1 MNPIIIDTGIFDRP
15 ILIQNPIQAINNNAT
30 IVKEEVI
37 IDDGKPVIIDTG
49 IFDRPILLQ
58 KPQYQLNEKS
68 KQVSQRSYVV
78 QEGDS
83 EVLVEEVVYEEYID
97 EDGEDADGEKT
108 IVREVVE
115 EVEIEGPNGQKII
128 RKVIPGEQND
138 TVIEEIEEI
147 EEVEEY
153 EEVEDDTGKKVIR
166 KVIRTSS
173 NEIEPDTEIVKELQT
188 ENQVQ
193 PTETV
198 VEEVIEESNEKPI
211 IVDTGIFDRPILIQ
225 DGVSSYQPK
234 EVVVEEQKPIIVD
247 TGIFDRP
254 ILIQDGVSS
263 YQPKEVV
270 VEEPIPEC
278 RADTGCW
285 WLFTKP
291 EPKVVIVDTGIFDR
305 PILIQDGVSSYQPR
319 EVVVEEQK
327 PIIIDTG
334 IFDRPIL
341 IQDGVSSYQPIEV
354 VVEEQKPIIV
364 DTGIFDRP
372 ILIQDGVSSYQ
383 PIEVAVEEQ
392 KPIIVDT
399 GIFDRPILIQ
409 DGVSSY
415 QPREVV
421 VEEQKPIIV
430 DTGIFDRPILIQ
442 DGVSSYQ
449 PREVVAE
456 EPIPECRAD
465 TGCWWLFT
473 KPEPK
478 VVIVDTGIFDRP
490 ILIQDGISSY
500 QPKEAIVEEPI
511 PECRADTGCWWLFEK
526 IEPIPEC
533 RADTGCWWLF
543 AKPNA
548 TEKEVKEKN
557 NDVADLEN
565 GDSILKVHCK
575 LPLGYTPKQWV
586 PYGNRSIEVLT
597 TLPLGYHQEDV
608 WVPHANRSI
617 EVLTTLP
624 LGYHQ
629 EDVWVPHAN
638 RSIEVLTTLPLGYQQ
653 KDVWIPNANRSLE
666 VYSCLPLGIDFH
678 TPERQWKP
686 YANRSIE
693 VLTTLP
699 LGYTIPELQKP
710 IETVEREANV
720 QEIVKEI
727 PVPVEQKDVNNEL
740 IEQLKREIMIR
751 DQLLKKKDEE
761 LIELK
766 NIVDKKD
773 YEIKSQNTDYQN
785 LIKLNEELN
794 HKITQLNIMNNK
806 LQKSAK
812 ADSIPTP
819 PSEDHECNY
828 VCVCGNTYDQN
839 KNLQNKLQNVYIIR
853 EIESKDAE
861 IEKLTNKIVAL
872 NQQIAKLTLNV
883 DESENKNRNII
894 KTLKSKADGYLEK
907 LVKLNGQV
915 SNLTL
920 LLDEF
925 KNKKAVNTINNIE
938 KTESTSST
946 PNNKQVARRV
956 VYLSPESREII
967 TNIVNKA
974 TAGRCNILWILALL
988 LLIFIY
994 IKFWL
999 FI

>member
-211 IVDTGIFDRPILIQ
+211 IVDTGIFDRPIIIQ

-263 YQPKEVV
+263 YQP
-270 VEEPIPEC
+270 
-278 RADTGCW
+278 
-285 WLFTKP
+285 
-291 EPKVVIVDTGIFDR
+291 
-305 PILIQDGVSSYQPR
+305 R

-327 PIIIDTG
+327 PIIVDTG

-383 PIEVAVEEQ
+383 PREVVVEEPIPECRADTGCWWLFT
-392 KPIIVDT
+392 KPEPKVVIVDT

-548 TEKEVKEKN
+548 TEIEKEVKEKN

-565 GDSILKVHCK
+565 DDSILKVHCK

-586 PYGNRSIEVLT
+586 PYG
-597 TLPLGYHQEDV
+597 
-608 WVPHANRSI
+608 NRSI

-693 VLTTLP
+693 VLNELP

-720 QEIVKEI
+720 QEIVEEI

-925 KNKKAVNTINNIE
+925 KNKKAVNTFNNIE

-974 TAGRCNILWILALL
+974 TAGRCNIL
-988 LLIFIY
+988 
-994 IKFWL
+994 
-999 FI
+999 

>member
-211 IVDTGIFDRPILIQ
+211 IVDTGIFDRPIIIQ

-263 YQPKEVV
+263 YQPREVVVEEQKPIIVDTGIFDRPILIQDGVSSYQPIEVVVEEQKPIIVDTGIFDRPILIQDGVSSYQPREVV

-341 IQDGVSSYQPIEV
+341 IQDGVSSYQPREV

-383 PIEVAVEEQ
+383 PIEVVVEEQ
-392 KPIIVDT
+392 KPIIVDTGIFDRPILIQDGVSSYQPREVVVEEPIPECRADTGCWWLFTKPEPKVVIVDT

-548 TEKEVKEKN
+548 TEIEKEVKEKN

-565 GDSILKVHCK
+565 DDSILKVHCK

-586 PYGNRSIEVLT
+586 PYG
-597 TLPLGYHQEDV
+597 
-608 WVPHANRSI
+608 NRSI

-693 VLTTLP
+693 VLNELP

-720 QEIVKEI
+720 QEIVEEI

-883 DESENKNRNII
+883 DESENKYYKN
-894 KTLKSKADGYLEK
+894 LK
-907 LVKLNGQV
+907 V
-915 SNLTL
+915 
-920 LLDEF
+920 
-925 KNKKAVNTINNIE
+925 
-938 KTESTSST
+938 
-946 PNNKQVARRV
+946 
-956 VYLSPESREII
+956 
-967 TNIVNKA
+967 
-974 TAGRCNILWILALL
+974 
-988 LLIFIY
+988 
-994 IKFWL
+994 
-999 FI
+999 